1 MIGALLAPQ
10 EPWLEELYSKISR
23 ELDLAARI
31 RSLNRKL
38 DYAHQVC
45 DGVCACVCCIVGA
58 LRAGCWCALAGLR
71 VDGVGVFQCDLIL
84 SPLDCMDDVCVFCVC
99 ARLGALT
106 CERERVCGCMHTHA
120 STHKDARAHTL
131 CMCMYVSVCIFTWM
145 AWQVVDVLRS
155 ELAEK
160 HHVRLVLSVSE
171 SVCVRET
178 AREGRARGKGEARG
192 RKGREGET

>member
-1 MIGALLAPQ
+1 MTCGARARTPGCTHRHVCARVLCMCKHARACARECIHTHHGPCALPAQLCAHACALLMIGALLAPQ

-84 SPLDCMDDVCVFCVC
+84 SPLDCMDDVSARECVDVC
-99 ARLGALT
+99 I
-106 CERERVCGCMHTHA
+106 HTQAH
-120 STHKDARAHTL
+120 TKTRAHTRYV
-131 CMCMYVSVCIFTWM
+131 CVCMYLCVY
-145 AWQVVDVLRS
+145 LR
-155 ELAEK
+155 
-160 HHVRLVLSVSE
+160 
-171 SVCVRET
+171 
-178 AREGRARGKGEARG
+178 GWRG
-192 RKGREGET
+192 RWWMY